1 MYPIEINERVWHF
14 LQHNAEPFV
23 DTPNSVLNR
32 LLFGAD
38 GLQKTGEAG
47 AALYTIPSVD
57 IQGLPKSLSQIL
69 EVVYEMEVN
78 GYSRIQ
84 ATNRVAKKRGNTP
97 QTITD
102 KYCRQLG
109 KRAHEIDELLT
120 EPGYKRFKD
129 LLTSKFSRHR
139 GIIEMYFDSML
150 SDSDDA
156 TLTDSEEATLTDS
169 EDEMLTGSEDEM
181 PADSEDAM
189 LTDSK
194 NALPAG
200 SEDAEYSAAQILDS
214 VLVSDA

>member
-1 MYPIEINERVWHF
+1 MKMYPIEIDERIWHF

-38 GLQKTGEAG
+38 EPKKAGE
-47 AALYTIPSVD
+47 ALYTIPSVD
-57 IQGLPKSLSQIL
+57 IEGLPKSLSQIL

-84 ATNRVAKKRGNTP
+84 ATNRVAKKRGTAP

-120 EPGYKRFKD
+120 EPGYHSFKE

-139 GIIEMYFDSML
+139 GIIDMYFESML
-150 SDSDDA
+150 SD
-156 TLTDSEEATLTDS
+156 
-169 EDEMLTGSEDEM
+169 
-181 PADSEDAM
+181 AD
-189 LTDSK
+189 
-194 NALPAG
+194 
-200 SEDAEYSAAQILDS
+200 DAEYVAEENLENE
-214 VLVSDA
+214 LVSNE